1 MQINK
6 RLHLSSSLIKW
17 LHLSSLWLV
26 QKNNRPKQVPFI
38 AASNWTVSTVQ
49 CSVKY
54 FLSRILGYSGKSWR
68 RRCKKNSKCKAIN
81 EKISKLGKISIMWK
95 CQNSQVTKSS

>member
-6 RLHLSSSLIKW
+6 RLHLSNSLIKW

-26 QKNNRPKQVPFI
+26 QKNNRPKKFPFI

-49 CSVKY
+49 CSVKH
-54 FLSRILGYSGKSWR
+54 FLSRILGYSESHEEEDV
-68 RRCKKNSKCKAIN
+68 KKTANAK
-81 EKISKLGKISIMWK
+81 
-95 CQNSQVTKSS
+95 Q